1 MNKPNNFCVLP
12 WIHLETSANG
22 FARPCCIYSGHYKN
36 SDNSNVSMQENNITQ
51 AMNSY
56 GARMI
61 RKAFENN
68 EKPDGC
74 KLCWDIESAGGTS
87 KRIESN
93 KKYSD
98 KFDYTIKPI
107 YLDLKFGTTCNLKC
121 RICSPWSSSK
131 WLKDQ
136 KILDED
142 PDNPVLKIKHTYPK
156 KDWSEQNNNFWNDF
170 MNIVG
175 MVEHF
180 DFTGGEPMMIEKH
193 KEVLRHC
200 VEKGYSK
207 YQTIHYN
214 TNGTHYDKEFAENVL
229 SKFKFVDV
237 MFSIDGIKGQ
247 FEYQRHPAKWEEVNN
262 NIHLWQS
269 HGFYTH
275 VCCTVNVQNAL
286 YLDDMIYY
294 CRDNN
299 LPIYLNIMQAPEHFN
314 IKSLPLHMKKE
325 VDKML
330 NNVKVENKQIKQI
343 INFMYSENWWEDKD
357 YTRGNIK
364 YFITKND
371 ELRNEKFVTHFSEA
385 AEYLEI

>member
-1 MNKPNNFCVLP
+1 MNEPNNFCVLP

-36 SDNSNVSMQENNITQ
+36 SDNSNVSMQDTSITQ

-56 GARMI
+56 GAQNI
-61 RKAFENN
+61 RKAFKNN
-68 EKPDGC
+68 IKPDGC
-74 KLCWDIESAGGTS
+74 KLCWDIESAGGKS

-93 KKYSD
+93 EKYLQH
-98 KFDYTIKPI
+98 FDETIKPV

-142 PDNPVLKIKHTYPK
+142 PNNPYVKVKNFYPK
-156 KDWSEQNNNFWNDF
+156 KDWSEQNDNFWTDF
-170 MNIVG
+170 LNVVG
-175 MVEHF
+175 NVEHF
-180 DFTGGEPMMIEKH
+180 DFTGGEPMMIQKH
-193 KEVLRHC
+193 KEVLKHC

-207 YQTIHYN
+207 NQTIHYN
-214 TNGTHYDKEFAENVL
+214 TNGTYYDKEFAENVL

-237 MFSIDGIKGQ
+237 MFSIDGIHGQ
-247 FEYQRHPAKWEEVNN
+247 FEYQRHPAKWNEVNK
-262 NIHLWQS
+262 NIQLWQS

-314 IKSLPLHMKKE
+314 IKSMPLHMKKE

-330 NNVKVENKQIKQI
+330 NSVTVQNKQIKQV
-343 INFMYSENWWEDKD
+343 INFMYSENWWEDKS
-357 YTRGNIK
+357 YTKGNIK

-371 ELRNEKFVTHFSEA
+371 ELRNEKFAFHFKEA
-385 AEYLEI
+385 AEMMEI